1 MAYFCVTS
9 SKLRTCAEELTQQNA
24 RFKAGAEELDTAEAA
39 LKGMWEGSANE
50 TFHAAFLKDRS
61 QMDAFQTAIAQYVQ
75 ALLAIAARYEEA
87 EARNTQVASARTY

>member
-9 SKLRTCAEELTQQNA
+9 SKLRASAEELTQQNA
-24 RFKAGAEELDTAEAA
+24 KFQAGVEELDAAEAA

-50 TFHAAFLKDRS
+50 AFHGAFLRDRG
-61 QMDAFQTAIAQYVQ
+61 QMDAFHSAIAQYIQ

-87 EARNTQVASARTY
+87 EARNTQVASTRTY

>member
-9 SKLRTCAEELTQQNA
+9 SKLRASAEDLTQQNA
-24 RFKAGAEELDTAEAA
+24 KFQAGVEELDAAEAA

-50 TFHAAFLKDRS
+50 AFHGAFLRDRG
-61 QMDAFQTAIAQYVQ
+61 QMDAFHSAIAQYIQ

-87 EARNTQVASARTY
+87 EARNTQVASTRTY

>member
-9 SKLRTCAEELTQQNA
+9 SKLRACAEELTQQNT
-24 RFKAGAEELDTAEAA
+24 RFKANAEELDAAEAA

-50 TFHAAFLKDRS
+50 AFHAAFLKDRG
-61 QMDAFQTAIAQYVQ
+61 QMDAFQAAIAAYVQ
-75 ALLAIAARYEEA
+75 ALLTIAAKYEEA